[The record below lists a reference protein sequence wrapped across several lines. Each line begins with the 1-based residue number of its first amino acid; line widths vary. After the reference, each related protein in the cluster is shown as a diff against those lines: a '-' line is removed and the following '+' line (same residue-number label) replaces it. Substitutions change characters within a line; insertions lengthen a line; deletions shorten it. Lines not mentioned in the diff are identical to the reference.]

1 MKTLE
6 EINKK
11 IYEDLQKY
19 FNIDDFYETGINI
32 SRVQVELTPDEMPK
46 IIITKLLN
54 SDVFK

>member
-19 FNIDDFYETGINI
+19 FNIDDFYESGINI

-46 IIITKLLN
+46 IIITKLLK

>member
-19 FNIDDFYETGINI
+19 FNIDDFYESGINI

>member
-19 FNIDDFYETGINI
+19 FNIDDLYESGISI

>member
-19 FNIDDFYETGINI
+19 FNIDDFYESGINI
-32 SRVQVELTPDEMPK
+32 SRVQVELGPDEMPK

>member
-32 SRVQVELTPDEMPK
+32 SRVQVELTPDGMHK

>member
-19 FNIDDFYETGINI
+19 FNIDDFYESGISV

>member
-19 FNIDDFYETGINI
+19 FNIDDFYESGINI
-32 SRVQVELTPDEMPK
+32 LRVQLELTPDEMPK